1 VACADLWRAEMDDF
15 DRNFNEM
22 MSSAIEYERLKRAGK
37 RIPKRVE
44 ERLKRSSE
52 WLNGLSDEDYSR
64 LIH

>member
-1 VACADLWRAEMDDF
+1 MDDF
-15 DRNFNEM
+15 DRGFDEM

-37 RIPKRVE
+37 KIPKRVE

-52 WLNGLSDEDYSR
+52 WLNGLSDEEYSR